1 MIQTVWSYVA
11 VMLLA
16 AGLFP
21 SLESRSRWRFFWV
34 LPPIV
39 LTYLSV
45 MALAFVGLWPA
56 TPAVGPRVLAVFACA
71 LLSTIITIV
80 FLGAQV
86 IGARSGSG
94 LDL

>member
-21 SLESRSRWRFFWV
+21 SLESRFRWRFFSV

-45 MALAFVGLWPA
+45 MALAVGLWPA

-71 LLSTIITIV
+71 LLSIIIV

-94 LDL
+94 LNL